1 MYPFKVV
8 YLFFPYIH
16 PGVEFRY
23 FSGSIFSFVR
33 SLHNC
38 FHGGCP
44 NSHSH
49 QQCSRIPLSP
59 HPRQHLLFID
69 TLMIAILAGVRWYL
83 IVVLICIFLMIEH
96 FSDVGH
102 LFMCLFVIYVSSGK
116 CLFNYFAHF
125 SIKFFLSFFF
135 FLMLS
140 CMSCLYMLDINPL
153 LVISLQILSPIQ
165 FVLLPL

>member
-1 MYPFKVV
+1 MYPFEVV

-23 FSGSIFSFVR
+23 FSSSIFSFVR

-44 NSHSH
+44 NLHSH

-59 HPRQHLLFID
+59 YPRQHWLFTD

-83 IVVLICIFLMIEH
+83 IVVLICIFLMI
-96 FSDVGH
+96 SDVEH
-102 LFMCLFVIYVSSGK
+102 LFMCLLVIYVSSGK

-165 FVLLPL
+165 FVFLPLSMI